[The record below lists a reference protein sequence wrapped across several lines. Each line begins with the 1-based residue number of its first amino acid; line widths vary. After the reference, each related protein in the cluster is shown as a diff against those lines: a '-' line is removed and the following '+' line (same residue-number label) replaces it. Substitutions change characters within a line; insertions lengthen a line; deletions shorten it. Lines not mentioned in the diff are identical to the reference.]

1 MVCQTK
7 VSSEAVLRRTY
18 TQLADGSYTFQVVAV
33 GASGDP
39 GYVAPFSFVVD
50 STPPAVTDVAIALQG
65 DTPAAATAVPVG
77 SLGGAALAARAS
89 IAFSAG
95 GGCLNA
101 SFTAF
106 DGVLGSGL
114 AG

>member
-1 MVCQTK
+1 M
-7 VSSEAVLRRTY
+7 
-18 TQLADGSYTFQVVAV
+18 FQVAAV
-33 GASGDP
+33 SASGDP
-39 GYVAPFSFVVD
+39 GYAAPFSFTVD
-50 STPPAVTDVAIALQG
+50 TTPPALSQLHVQLQG
-65 DTPAAATAVPVG
+65 SGDAAEPLAAA
-77 SLGGAALAARAS
+77 SLEDAELARQVSGGFHVS
-89 IAFSAG
+89 

>member
-1 MVCQTK
+1 M
-7 VSSEAVLRRTY
+7 
-18 TQLADGSYTFQVVAV
+18 FQVAAV
-33 GASGDP
+33 SASGDP
-39 GYVAPFSFVVD
+39 GYAAPFSFRVD
-50 STPPAVTDVAIALQG
+50 TTPPALSQLHVQLHGSGEAAQPL
-65 DTPAAATAVPVG
+65 AAA
-77 SLGGAALAARAS
+77 SLGDADLAHQVS
-89 IAFSAG
+89 GGFQIS